1 MALSDGATLPVTE
14 PPRARGAGY
23 WVPFLGLLLFTAVLP
38 IENVFSLPLLGSL
51 GRITGLLLLVLAL
64 PTFVARGRFVLR
76 APPVTLVF
84 LGAFALWALAS
95 LLWSH
100 DPTRTLVYATT
111 MVQLFLLA
119 TILWQLCRTP
129 AERLLVMQAYV
140 IGACVAIGSAVAN
153 LMAGREA
160 VFGRFSAPGTD
171 PNDFALMVVLAVPM
185 AWEVAARATYRGA
198 ALNLLFLPAAAL
210 AVVISGSRGG
220 AIALAVALLVVPF
233 GLRLLPRPRRR
244 LLVAILLG
252 ALALLPFLWS
262 RFGASVARNVERLMN
277 TASDAVSGS
286 LNVRDVIW
294 AAGLDL
300 IQERP
305 LLGVGGGAFA
315 SALETAT
322 GMAEVAHNTM
332 LSVTVEL
339 GVVGFCLLAGA
350 LLASALPLLASRNAG
365 ALPSLVLLLTWLVG
379 TSALSWEMRKATWIV
394 LMLAS
399 TFQPVLLA
407 RVPRAAARFG
417 PRPPEGEGLAGAP
430 GP

>member
-1 MALSDGATLPVTE
+1 MALSAAATLAASE
-14 PPRARGAGY
+14 PARARGARY

-76 APPVTLVF
+76 SPPVTLAF
-84 LGAFALWALAS
+84 LGAFTLWALAS

-100 DPTRTLVYATT
+100 DPPRTVAYATT
-111 MVQLFLLA
+111 IVQLFLLA

-140 IGACVAIGSAVAN
+140 VGACVAVGSAVAN
-153 LMAGREA
+153 LIAGREA

-233 GLRLLPRPRRR
+233 GLRLLPRRRR
-244 LLVAILLG
+244 RMLVAILLG
-252 ALALLPFLWS
+252 ALALLPFLWPQLA
-262 RFGASVARNVERLMN
+262 ASVGRNVQRLMS
-277 TASDAVSGS
+277 TATDSLSGS

-300 IQERP
+300 IQGSP

-339 GVVGFCLLAGA
+339 GIVGFCLLAGA
-350 LLASALPLLASRNAG
+350 LLASALPLLAFRGAG

-379 TSALSWEMRKATWIV
+379 TSALSWEMRKPTWIV
-394 LMLAS
+394 LLLA
-399 TFQPVLLA
+399 TTIQPVLLA
-407 RVPRAAARFG
+407 RVPRAATLLGARA
-417 PRPPEGEGLAGAP
+417 PEGEGLAGAP
-430 GP
+430 RP